1 MKKSV
6 VKRAIFSN
14 IEIVNLLPTG
24 HKIGDPQPL
33 FTKIEPELIEEYR
46 KKFAGSQESRK
57 SPPKEVK
64 VPQCNGDVG
73 TLEEAIAKQVSQ
85 LLSLIIII
93 LVLIFACIVFKFCIF
108 KLRFFLN
115 EI

>member
-1 MKKSV
+1 M
-6 VKRAIFSN
+6 
-14 IEIVNLLPTG
+14 LPTG

-73 TLEEAIAKQVSQ
+73 TLEEAIAKQVS
-85 LLSLIIII
+85 LLLPNCLHK
-93 LVLIFACIVFKFCIF
+93 LVVYNNYYSIVIFVLYSN
-108 KLRFFLN
+108 LRHVT
-115 EI
+115 

>member
-1 MKKSV
+1 M
-6 VKRAIFSN
+6 
-14 IEIVNLLPTG
+14 LPAG

-33 FTKIEPELIEEYR
+33 FTKIEPELIEEYK

-73 TLEEAIAKQVSQ
+73 TLEEAIAKQVS
-85 LLSLIIII
+85 LLLPNLNYLHKLCPLLCLIVIIVVSI
-93 LVLIFACIVFKFCIF
+93 YYQF
-108 KLRFFLN
+108 
-115 EI
+115 